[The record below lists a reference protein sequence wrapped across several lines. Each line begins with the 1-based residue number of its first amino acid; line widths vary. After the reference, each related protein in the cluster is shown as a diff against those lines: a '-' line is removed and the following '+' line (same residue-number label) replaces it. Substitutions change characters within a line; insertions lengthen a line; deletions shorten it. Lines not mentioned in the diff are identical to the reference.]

1 MSINNLDYTSYNYL
15 TNLASVNA
23 NEVNTDVLTKSD
35 PDISDLQFDML
46 EGIHTDETI
55 QQQIDNIVNGLETT
69 GYWGAFW
76 STVDQTNAGA
86 TVANLITVNNSDP
99 SNNQVQIG
107 ATSSQIKVLN
117 AGTYNI
123 QFSIQFDKSDGGKDN
138 VEVWFLKNGLN
149 VPDSNSLFSLEGN
162 NDKVIGSLNLMLTM
176 AANDYIE
183 LAWHSAD
190 IDLFLHHDASGT
202 SPNRPVTPSVI
213 ITVQQVT
220 NVIAGP
226 TGATGATG
234 ATGPTGASYTGPTG
248 PAGGPTGPTGPTGPS
263 GGPTGPEGPAGP
275 TGPAGS
281 GGDGPVAYAALALA
295 TTTAATLGGYIITN
309 NASQTV
315 QDGRIS
321 ALEFSINTPV
331 IGLDDRVQA
340 LEVKTTDQTWGSL
353 SGTTFSSKVNVGG
366 VTLNLSAASTFNN
379 GISASAPI
387 TTTSTMSSTSGTS
400 SFNALNINT
409 TLEVIQDAII
419 GNTLYVGRTVNAE
432 KKVVLYDGGTDNDY
446 DYTGMWTSQSIG
458 KNYFNYEIDGTGGA
472 FRWHYGNGL
481 GNARKK
487 VLEVDNLNFYSYNGT
502 FSFLNSQIGGQT
514 QNITF
519 TDNAFGTFYMNWK
532 TDPDNTASQNRDAA
546 IVVDAGADGVED
558 DGTMTFVAGA
568 HDIVA
573 NSRQVNITGNTG
585 VTINAAGPVSLT
597 TTTDTLFLSSTLGGI
612 NIEANGS
619 VELKSTNNFI
629 AIDAGP
635 TSNVKISA
643 GTDIVLSSDLA
654 QIISGN
660 LDVTTSGGNMIFT
673 KTGASGGISFISDN
687 YVNIQAIDEF
697 FLTGGTYAGMV
708 STGGN
713 VFIQSETETTIDSTN
728 SSVNITALDDIN
740 LTASDI
746 RLEATG
752 VGLGQVTIIGNTSVN
767 VSSAT
772 GDITMEAS
780 DIQLIASGTS
790 FGYIDIS
797 ANTEARM
804 SAGTNMQLS
813 AIGDINMTASD
824 VSITTTGASL
834 GGINIR
840 ANVGLNLESTTTTIT
855 KKIGGTTKQTISS
868 TLITNTVP
876 TVNSGLTYP
885 ITTTTAIGY
894 HTSTT
899 STTKFTN
906 VAANLASLSIP
917 AAGCYLIEGQW
928 LFTGAIFTAQTFT
941 TISISTTSATVNTQR
956 QQTAYQGGASG
967 NYAGQVTSIFNFT
980 GASTV
985 YLVGVAQN
993 TLGASATQSNFFSIT
1008 RIA

>member
-1 MSINNLDYTSYNYL
+1 MDYTSYNYL

-176 AANDYIE
+176 VANDYIE

-202 SPNRPVTPSVI
+202 SPNRPATPSVI

-295 TTTAATLGGYIITN
+295 TTTAATLGGYIVTN

-366 VTLNLSAASTFNN
+366 VTLNLSTASTFNN

-585 VTINAAGPVSLT
+585 VTINAAGPVALT

-635 TSNVKISA
+635 THNVNISSGATIRNNCVDFDVNATGNLTIDALTYTMNTTALTGTAMIWQSNTV
-643 GTDIVLSSDLA
+643 GSDLILTNPTA
-654 QIISGN
+654 GAFSIEAGSGED
-660 LDVTTSGGNMIFT
+660 LIF
-673 KTGASGGISFISDN
+673 K
-687 YVNIQAIDEF
+687 
-697 FLTGGTYAGMV
+697 
-708 STGGN
+708 STGVGDVVFESADN
-713 VFIQSETETTIDSTN
+713 VFITPVTQFNVTAGTLVDIRANTTANFTSTTAD
-728 SSVNITALDDIN
+728 VNITAGTTMDLIAPTSITIDGGPNITNQSSNTIYNQISGLDR
-740 LTASDI
+740 LTI
-746 RLEATG
+746 QNAT
-752 VGLGQVTIIGNTSVN
+752 VTINP
-767 VSSAT
+767 
-772 GDITMEAS
+772 
-780 DIQLIASGTS
+780 
-790 FGYIDIS
+790 
-797 ANTEARM
+797 
-804 SAGTNMQLS
+804 
-813 AIGDINMTASD
+813 
-824 VSITTTGASL
+824 
-834 GGINIR
+834 
-840 ANVGLNLESTTTTIT
+840 TTTIDN
-855 KKIGGTTKQTISS
+855 KINGTSKQTISS

-876 TVNSGLTYP
+876 TVNTGLTYP
-885 ITTTTAIGY
+885 IATTTALGY

-899 STTKFTN
+899 STVKSTIAN
-906 VAANLASLSIP
+906 INLASLSLS
-917 AAGCYLIEGQW
+917 AGCW
-928 LFTGAIFTAQTFT
+928 LCEACFMWSGPGTAMQYNAIGL
-941 TISISTTSATVNTQR
+941 STTSAVFDNKR
-956 QQTAYQGGASG
+956 QSVSYLGGASG
-967 NYAGQVTSIFNFT
+967 GYGNQVTSVFNFT
-980 GASTV
+980 TTTTLYFVMQTNVNVGATTV
-985 YLVGVAQN
+985 QNNYL
-993 TLGASATQSNFFSIT
+993 SAT

>member
-55 QQQIDNIVNGLETT
+55 QQQIDNIINGLETT

-162 NDKVIGSLNLMLTM
+162 NDKVIGALNLMLTM

-190 IDLFLHHDASGT
+190 LDLILHHDASGT
-202 SPNRPVTPSVI
+202 SPDRPATPSVI

-295 TTTAATLGGYIITN
+295 TTTAATLGGYIVTN
-309 NASQTV
+309 NASQAV

-366 VTLNLSAASTFNN
+366 VTLNLSTASTFNN

-585 VTINAAGPVSLT
+585 VTINAAGPVALT
-597 TTTDTLFLSSTLGGI
+597 TTTDTLYLSSTVGGI
-612 NIEANGS
+612 NIEADGS
-619 VELKSTNNFI
+619 VEIKSTNNFI

-635 TSNVKISA
+635 ISNVKISA

-673 KTGASGGISFISDN
+673 KTGPSGGMSFISDN
-687 YVNIQAIDEF
+687 YVNIQAIDEI
-697 FLTGGTYAGMV
+697 FLTGNTYAGMI
-708 STGGN
+708 STNGN
-713 VFIQSETETTIDSTN
+713 VLIQSETETTIDSTN
-728 SSVNITALDDIN
+728 SSVNITALEDIN
-740 LTASDI
+740 LTASDV

-752 VGLGQVTIIGNTSVN
+752 VGLGNVTIIGNSQVN

-772 GDITMEAS
+772 GDIILQAS
-780 DIQLIASGTS
+780 DIQLIASGSS
-790 FGYIDIS
+790 FGYVDIS
-797 ANTEARM
+797 ADTQVIVK
-804 SAGTNMQLS
+804 SGTNMGFT
-813 AIGDINMTASD
+813 ADGDVNVTGSD
-824 VSITTTGASL
+824 VNITATGTAL
-834 GGINIR
+834 GGINLT
-840 ANVGLNLESTTTTIT
+840 ANAALNLSSTTDTISLNT
-855 KKIGGTTKQTISS
+855 VTAINHDLRISQNDYAQPMASQLRLGYTNTLNGNVIMTGTLAQRATFTLPQKGVWLIVFGYQWTGGAANTIVSKQALISTSSGGTAQAAAGLRYFEQIDTTVTASLQQQGTLTGVFTATASTILYVNATASVSSGTFPNLAWTIS
-868 TLITNTVP
+868 
-876 TVNSGLTYP
+876 
-885 ITTTTAIGY
+885 
-894 HTSTT
+894 
-899 STTKFTN
+899 
-906 VAANLASLSIP
+906 
-917 AAGCYLIEGQW
+917 W
-928 LFTGAIFTAQTFT
+928 
-941 TISISTTSATVNTQR
+941 
-956 QQTAYQGGASG
+956 
-967 NYAGQVTSIFNFT
+967 
-980 GASTV
+980 
-985 YLVGVAQN
+985 
-993 TLGASATQSNFFSIT
+993 T
-1008 RIA
+1008 RIG

>member
-1 MSINNLDYTSYNYL
+1 MSINNLEYTSFNYL

-23 NEVNTDVLTKSD
+23 DEVNTNVLTKSD

-46 EGIHTDETI
+46 EGIHTNETI
-55 QQQIDNIVNGLETT
+55 QEQIDGIIGSLEQV

-76 STVDQTNAGA
+76 STADQTNAG
-86 TVANLITVNNSDP
+86 TTSVNYMTVNNSDP
-99 SNNQVQIG
+99 SNNGVQIG

-123 QFSIQFDKSDGGKDN
+123 QFSAQFDKTDGGKDEFN
-138 VEVWFLKNGLN
+138 VWLVKNGLD
-149 VPDSNSLFSLEGN
+149 VADSNSIFTMEGN
-162 NDKVIGSLNLMLTM
+162 PDKLIAALNFMLTM
-176 AANDYIE
+176 NANDYIE
-183 LAWHSAD
+183 LAWSSAD
-190 IDLFLHHDASGT
+190 IDVFLHHDPPQTGPT
-202 SPNRPVTPSVI
+202 RPATPSVI

-220 NVIAGP
+220 NVLAGP
-226 TGATGATG
+226 TGPTGM
-234 ATGPTGASYTGPTG
+234 TGPTGASYTGPTG

-263 GGPTGPEGPAGP
+263 GGPTGPTGQTGP

-281 GGDGPVAYAALALA
+281 GSDGPVAYAALALA
-295 TTTAATLGGYIITN
+295 TTTAATLGGYIVTN
-309 NASQTV
+309 NASQAV

-321 ALEFSINTPV
+321 ALEISINTPV

-340 LEVKTTDQTWGSL
+340 LEVKTTDQSWGSL
-353 SGTTFSSKVNVGG
+353 TGTTFSSKVNVGG
-366 VTLNLSAASTFNN
+366 VTLNLSTASTFNN

-400 SFNALNINT
+400 SFNALNVNT
-409 TLEVIQDAII
+409 TLEVTQDAII
-419 GNTLYVGRTVNAE
+419 GNTIYVGRNVNAE
-432 KKVVLYDGGTDNDY
+432 KKIVLYDGGSDNDY
-446 DYTGMWTSQSIG
+446 DYMGIWTSQSIG

-487 VLEVDNLNFYSYNGT
+487 ILDIDNLNFYSYNGT

-558 DGTMTFVAGA
+558 DGTMTFVSGA

-573 NSRQVNITGNTG
+573 NSRQVNITGNTA
-585 VTINAAGPVSLT
+585 VAISAVGPVSLT
-597 TTTDTLFLSSTLGGI
+597 TTTDTIFLSSTLGGI
-612 NIEANGS
+612 NIEADGS

-629 AIDAGP
+629 AMDAGP
-635 TSNVKISA
+635 ASSVKISA
-643 GTDIVLSSDLA
+643 GTDICMNSFDFYA
-654 QIISGN
+654 TATDGA
-660 LDVTTSGGNMIFT
+660 MIFT
-673 KTGASGGISFISDN
+673 KTGPTGGISFISDN
-687 YVNIQAIDEF
+687 YVNIQAIDEV
-697 FLTGGTYAGMV
+697 FLTGQTYVGAV
-708 STGGN
+708 STTGN
-713 VFIQSETETTIDSTN
+713 VLIQSQIDTTIESIT
-728 SSVNITALDDIN
+728 SSVGIIAAADIN
-740 LTASDI
+740 LTATDV

-752 VGLGQVTIIGNTSVN
+752 ASNGQVTIIGNTEVN
-767 VSSAT
+767 ISSAT
-772 GDITMEAS
+772 GDIVMEAS
-780 DIQLIASGTS
+780 DIQLTTTGST

-804 SAGTNMQLS
+804 RAGTNMAL
-813 AIGDINMTASD
+813 AAVGDIGITAN
-824 VSITTTGASL
+824 TA
-834 GGINIR
+834 
-840 ANVGLNLESTTTTIT
+840 LNLESTTTTIT

-876 TVNSGLTYP
+876 TVNTGLTYP

-928 LFTGAIFTAQTFT
+928 YFSGAVFTAQTFT

-993 TLGASATQSNFFSIT
+993 TLGATSNQQNFFSIT